1 MVPHPSSSAL
11 LVVDMLVDYF
21 DRAIWPESALPGLRK
36 PLSHAVN
43 RSVALARGADI
54 PVFWIRQAFQPDLS
68 DAFPHMRRTGR
79 AYTIAGTPGAAILP
93 ELDVR
98 EEEDSFV
105 TKTRYSAFFRTRLD
119 DLLRRRGVERL
130 LLAGITTSWCIR
142 STATDAYQLDYEV
155 VLVPEA
161 LAGFT
166 TKDHEHDLAAMGKTL
181 AEVVPLD
188 ALEARCPAADVP

>member
-36 PLSHAVN
+36 PLCHAVN
-43 RSVALARGADI
+43 RSVAIARGADI

-98 EEEDSFV
+98 DEDSFV
-105 TKTRYSAFFRTRLD
+105 MKTRYSAFFRTRLD
-119 DLLRRRGVERL
+119 DRLRRRGVERL

-166 TKDHEHDLAAMGKTL
+166 TKDHEHDLAAMAKTL